1 MKRMYLLPECNKTR
15 YTNAKRIREKSIF
28 SVALLRFVNFHS
40 FFTSKR
46 PVGSIFQWN
55 AESAKLHAL
64 CAKNMLMCQSA
75 LRAYVR
81 TCQRALRAYVLTCQF
96 ALCSSANV
104 PFVLTCSRANVSC
117 VLTCSRANVLCVLA
131 CSHANVPCLLTCS
144 CVNVPSLVTLIH
156 I

>member
-96 ALCSSANV
+96 ALRAYVLKCQRAFRV
-104 PFVLTCSRANVSC
+104 YVLTCQRVLRPYMLTCQCALRAC
-117 VLTCSRANVLCVLA
+117 VLTC
-131 CSHANVPCLLTCS
+131 
-144 CVNVPSLVTLIH
+144 
-156 I
+156 